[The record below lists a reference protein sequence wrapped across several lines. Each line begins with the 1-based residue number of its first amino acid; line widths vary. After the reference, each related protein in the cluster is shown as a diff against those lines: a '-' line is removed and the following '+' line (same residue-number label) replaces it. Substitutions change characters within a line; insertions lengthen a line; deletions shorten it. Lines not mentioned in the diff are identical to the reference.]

1 MTTDVL
7 VDTVYETIIIDEAPT
22 STSVIT
28 LAEQGPTGPIGATG
42 AAGAIGSTGPTG
54 ATGAT
59 GGIQNIANA
68 SDVDTTD
75 KLEGSILVY
84 SVADQKWKATRLLQQ
99 QTIESGQ
106 Y

>member
-28 LAEQGPTGPIGATG
+28 TAEQGPPGAD
-42 AAGAIGSTGPTG
+42 
-54 ATGAT
+54 
-59 GGIQNIANA
+59 GIQNLADA
-68 SDVDTTD
+68 ADVDTTD

-84 SVADQKWKATRLLQQ
+84 SVADQKWKATRLLEQ